1 MNTDGKRNKKT
12 LSDIEEITGGPFT
25 LGRLLLAIRQSEE
38 MSQVEFAE
46 LLEISKQQLCD
57 IEHGRKSVSPQL
69 AASYAQK
76 LGYSEEQFIRLSLQD
91 MLDRAGL
98 KMVVALT
105 LVASGHAKKRRV
117 LRG

>member
-46 LLEISKQQLCD
+46 LLEISKQQR
-57 IEHGRKSVSPQL
+57 I
-69 AASYAQK
+69 
-76 LGYSEEQFIRLSLQD
+76 
-91 MLDRAGL
+91 
-98 KMVVALT
+98 
-105 LVASGHAKKRRV
+105 
-117 LRG
+117 